1 MDAEH
6 ETIACQRFFDSLTE
20 LCVVRSIKL
29 YRFKL
34 DPVPRVPVLPCLD
47 HEAMLHEGIPRHASA
62 YVEERAS
69 HDIHEVLF
77 VPADSL
83 IELDVVSTADE
94 HSARSRERLMA
105 QLKERFPSYT
115 VRTNKPSY
123 LRGDKRVMQSCRA
136 QVSLREVLRSD
147 DFDRLEGALERIK
160 TIAALMEK
168 ESRVASWGVRTVTT
182 PLLAAVGFIVFALV
196 GGMGDS
202 IGGFAVR
209 SIQAVIVGALGTLF
223 LYYGI
228 KAVHLTEMANRLW
241 KRAAEY
247 HLIVSERRR
256 IGQKGHGLDTSV
268 GDAVPGGIIRTDR
281 S

>member
-6 ETIACQRFFDSLTE
+6 ETIACQRFFDGLTE

-29 YRFKL
+29 YRFKF

-83 IELDVVSTADE
+83 IELDVVSTAEE
-94 HSARSRERLMA
+94 HSQRSRDRLMA
-105 QLKERFPSYT
+105 ALKERFPSYT
-115 VRTNKPSY
+115 VRTNKPSF

-136 QVSLREVLRSD
+136 QLSLREVLRSE
-147 DFDRLEGALERIK
+147 DFDRLDGALARIT
-160 TIAALMEK
+160 TIASLMEK

-182 PLLAAVGFIVFALV
+182 PLLAAAGFVVFALI
-196 GGMGDS
+196 GGMGES

-209 SIQAVIVGALGTLF
+209 AIQAVVVGALGSLF

-256 IGQKGHGLDTSV
+256 ISQKGHGLDTSI
-268 GDAVPGGIIRTDR
+268 GDAVPAGIIRTDR